1 MRAARSLAGSTTTTT
16 CVLTPRSVAARQSR
30 RQVRA
35 RDPPRGWPP
44 TPLRP
49 PPPLP
54 SDEGDGGSEGMA
66 SSSNHQMTKEASRSK
81 RKSLLKPRTLEM
93 SEGAEGLR
101 SAASPDRPG
110 SQCGTRAAQQREND
124 LDDHEDR
131 TRDG

>member
-93 SEGAEGLR
+93 CEGAEGLR
-101 SAASPDRPG
+101 SHRVELACHLDGQAL
-110 SQCGTRAAQQREND
+110 ARE
-124 LDDHEDR
+124 LVDDVEHAI
-131 TRDG
+131 

>member
-16 CVLTPRSVAARQSR
+16 CVLTPLSVAAVSLKQK
-30 RQVRA
+30 QKA

-49 PPPLP
+49 PPSLP

-101 SAASPDRPG
+101 SPG
-110 SQCGTRAAQQREND
+110 LRWQLPA
-124 LDDHEDR
+124 
-131 TRDG
+131 